1 MCVCVRARAWVFS
14 CVSVFVC
21 VCVCVHKHTTHTHT
35 QVQNVDV
42 GTTSAD
48 IAPLFIFSTLLFP
61 FAIQMAEI
69 ASDKAAE
76 SQKSCILLLI

>member
-1 MCVCVRARAWVFS
+1 
-14 CVSVFVC
+14 VC
-21 VCVCVHKHTTHTHT
+21 VCVYTHSHTHMHT

-69 ASDKAAE
+69 ASDKAAKC
-76 SQKSCILLLI
+76 QKSSTQPFCFVNILGH

>member
-1 MCVCVRARAWVFS
+1 
-14 CVSVFVC
+14 
-21 VCVCVHKHTTHTHT
+21 
-35 QVQNVDV
+35 VQNVDV

>member
-1 MCVCVRARAWVFS
+1 VCVY
-14 CVSVFVC
+14 
-21 VCVCVHKHTTHTHT
+21 THTHTHTHIHT

-69 ASDKAAE
+69 ASDKAAN
-76 SQKSCILLLI
+76 SQKSSIQ